1 MEKYIAILLMA
12 GLVFACSKEADH
24 TDLPASVDE
33 TVELE
38 AVEQSVERLEEELRS
53 SEEEIEAAQSE
64 VDELLNG
71 I

>member
-1 MEKYIAILLMA
+1 MEKYIVILLMA
-12 GLVFACSKEADH
+12 GLFMACSKEAEQ
-24 TDLPASVDE
+24 TDLPSAVEE

-53 SEEEIEAAQSE
+53 SGGQIEAAQNE